1 MAVRFSLLFPDEG
14 VREYSVWNPPYGVLT
29 DEETEMEIQQTP
41 ESPFPA
47 TLSGLSFT
55 SELDSRSENENFI
68 VEWFR
73 GKITADSPMIE
84 MKGEHEG
91 LSSRIYSM
99 SRSDITKGGG
109 PLTTF
114 RFVGDGDPVEFPY
127 MYYQYTTRKD
137 DPDTHYLTIDYDA
150 FEINAL
156 AFDPATGIIHADSA
170 ILIEDLYNVK
180 TWTAD
185 IEVYGE
191 GSATV
196 SDEAMPY
203 DVSARWKDANIVAEG
218 DVGFPWPENW
228 KIENVQIGLNPD
240 KDGNDTFTLSAIESW
255 RLLSV
260 KIVDLA
266 VEPKVSDMTVSRMVP
281 EMNTGTME
289 TCPYDCIVP
298 NGENIQ
304 YSPMRT
310 VIFFVFGEQVGS
322 GEKTA
327 YPISLHPYT
336 NRMVDGNPAIIPT
349 IPVALPYIFS
359 GSIPTFY
366 LDEPE
371 QFIPKFATGGG
382 SRELHKYYM
391 ACTTAFLGGAA
402 MVAILAVTKNMPLP
416 DSPEPSDLSDSLFP
430 IVWEGPRYIPEY
442 GRWFTQ
448 NFTIGENDLG
458 GIDRLGSG
466 EGLQDDAF
474 ALWWI
479 RDCGNGNSVKT
490 YICCF
495 NDSGNFTH
503 TCSAYLDEPNN
514 PSDLGGLYS
523 ITFNGENPTTSTVMI
538 DPGMGNLLSFLSE
551 LCKKF
556 KSAETK
562 KARAKIMAQYESAI
576 KDVLFALSLQR
587 PNIPKKIENWV
598 VPEGEFDQF
607 PVAHN
612 KFDIMELANSRFYEQ
627 PGGEGYAFVPFFQ
640 EPIRPDDPF
649 PGTLHRKWLSLYM
662 SASDAAFAIFIVSYH
677 KKTNQLVR
685 NNTNKP
691 DEPPQHG
698 KHLLRNNT
706 ERDIL
711 EFLDGNTRTFGK
723 DAIYRKG

>member
-156 AFDPATGIIHADSA
+156 AFDTASGILHNRPAV
-170 ILIEDLYNVK
+170 LIKDFHNTK

-185 IEVYGE
+185 IEVFGE
-191 GSATV
+191 GSASL

-203 DVSARWKDANIVAEG
+203 DVSARWSDANIVAEG
-218 DVGFPWPENW
+218 DDAYPWPENW
-228 KIENVQIGLNPD
+228 KIENGQIGLNLD
-240 KDGNDTFTLSAIESW
+240 KYGNDTFTLSAAESW

-266 VEPKVSDMTVSRMVP
+266 VEPKVYDATVSRPIP
-281 EMNTGTME
+281 EMQTGIME
-289 TCPYDCIVP
+289 ACPYDCIVP

-304 YSPMRT
+304 YSPLRT
-310 VIFFVFGEQVGS
+310 VVFVVFGEPGGY
-322 GEKTA
+322 GEVA
-327 YPISLHPYT
+327 YPYTLHPYT
-336 NRMVDGNPAIIPT
+336 NRMIEGSPAIIPT
-349 IPVALPYIFS
+349 IPITLPYVLL
-359 GSIPTFY
+359 GSITNLN
-366 LDEPE
+366 LDNPE

-391 ACTTAFLGGAA
+391 ACTTAFLGSTA
-402 MVAILAVTKNMPLP
+402 MVAILAVTKNMPFP

-430 IVWEGPRYIPEY
+430 IVWQGPYY
-442 GRWFTQ
+442 DQQYSRWFWS
-448 NFTIGENDLG
+448 NYTIGENDI
-458 GIDRLGSG
+458 GIDRLGAG
-466 EGLQDDAF
+466 EGLQGDAF
-474 ALWWI
+474 ALWWT
-479 RDCGNGNSVKT
+479 RDCGNGNSAKT

-495 NDSGNFTH
+495 NDSGLFTH
-503 TCSAYLDEPNN
+503 TCSAYLDEPNS
-514 PSDLGGLYS
+514 PSDMGSRDS
-523 ITFNGENPTTSTVMI
+523 ITFNGEHPTTSTVMI
-538 DPGMGNLLSFLSE
+538 DPGMGNLLSFLTE

-562 KARAKIMAQYESAI
+562 KARAKIMAQYEVAI

-587 PNIPKKIENWV
+587 PNIPKKIENFMV
-598 VPEGEFDQF
+598 SEGEFDQF

-612 KFDIMELANSRFYEQ
+612 KFDIMELLAFNFFNT
-627 PGGEGYAFVPFFQ
+627 GEGYALVPYFA
-640 EPIRPDDPF
+640 EHPAPDVPF
-649 PGTLHRKWLSLYM
+649 PGAIQRKWLSLYK
-662 SASDAAFAIFIVSYH
+662 SESDAAFAIFIVSYH

-685 NNTNKP
+685 NNTGKP
-691 DEPPQHG
+691 DEPTQHG
-698 KHLLRNNT
+698 KHLLRNDIA
-706 ERDIL
+706 RDIL

>member
-14 VREYSVWNPPYGVLT
+14 VREYSEWKPPYGVLT
-29 DEETEMEIQQTP
+29 DEETEIEIPQTP
-41 ESPFPA
+41 DLPFPA
-47 TLSGLSFT
+47 TLSGLSFS
-55 SELDSRSENENFI
+55 SELVYRRETEDVI
-68 VEWFR
+68 VESFHGR
-73 GKITADSPMIE
+73 ITAASPTIE
-84 MKGEHEG
+84 MTGEHAG

-99 SRSDITKGGG
+99 SRTDLTKTGGTK
-109 PLTTF
+109 TTF
-114 RFVGDGDPVEFPY
+114 RFVGDGNPLEFPY
-127 MYYQYTTRKD
+127 MYYEYTTRKD
-137 DPDTHYLTIDYDA
+137 DPDTHYLYDNES

-156 AFDPATGIIHADSA
+156 AFDPALGIKHYESA
-170 ILIEDLYNVK
+170 VLIEDFHNPK

-185 IEVYGE
+185 IEVFGE
-191 GSATV
+191 GSASL

-203 DVSARWKDANIVAEG
+203 DVSARWSDANIVAEG
-218 DVGFPWPENW
+218 DDAYPWPENW
-228 KIENVQIGLNPD
+228 KIKNEQIGLNLD
-240 KDGNDTFTLSAIESW
+240 KDGNDTFTLSAMESW

-266 VEPKVSDMTVSRMVP
+266 VEPKVSYDLTSRTVP

-336 NRMVDGNPAIIPT
+336 NRMVNGNPAIIPT

-359 GSIPTFY
+359 GGISTFY

-391 ACTTAFLGGAA
+391 ACTTAFLGSAA
-402 MVAILAVTKNMPLP
+402 MVAILAVTKNMPFP
-416 DSPEPSDLSDSLFP
+416 ANPEPSDLSDFLFP
-430 IVWEGPRYIPEY
+430 IVWQGPRYHPEY
-442 GRWFTQ
+442 SRWFYE
-448 NFTIGENDLG
+448 NYTIGEYDV
-458 GIDRLGSG
+458 GIDRLSAG

-479 RDCGNGNSVKT
+479 RDCGNGKSVKT

-495 NDSGNFTH
+495 NDSGMFTH
-503 TCSAYLDEPNN
+503 ACIAYVDDPNS
-514 PSDLGGLYS
+514 PSDAGGNYNM
-523 ITFNGENPTTSTVMI
+523 TFNGEYPTTSTVMV
-538 DPGMGNLLSFLSE
+538 DPGMGNLLSFLTE
-551 LCKKF
+551 LCKRF

-562 KARAKIMAQYESAI
+562 KERAKIMAQYEAAI

-612 KFDIMELANSRFYEQ
+612 KFDIMELGNFRFYEQ
-627 PGGEGYAFVPFFQ
+627 PGEEGYALVPYFQ
-640 EPIRPDDPF
+640 EPIHPDDPF
-649 PGTLHRKWLSLYM
+649 PGTVHRKWLSLYK
-662 SASDAAFAIFIVSYH
+662 SASDAGFAIFIVSYH
-677 KKTNQLVR
+677 KKTKQLVR
-685 NNTNKP
+685 NNTDKP
-691 DEPPQHG
+691 EEPRQLG
-698 KHLLRNNT
+698 KHLLRNDT

-711 EFLDGNTRTFGK
+711 EFLDGSLHTFGK

>member
-1 MAVRFSLLFPDEG
+1 MAIRFSLLFPDES
-14 VREYSVWNPPYGVLT
+14 VREYSEWKPPYGVFT
-29 DEETEMEIQQTP
+29 DEETEIEIPQTP
-41 ESPFPA
+41 DLPFPA

-55 SELDSRSENENFI
+55 SELEYRRETEDVI
-68 VEWFR
+68 VESFHGR
-73 GKITADSPMIE
+73 ITANSPTIE
-84 MKGEHEG
+84 MTGEHAG

-99 SRSDITKGGG
+99 SRTDLTKTGGTK
-109 PLTTF
+109 TTF
-114 RFVGDGDPVEFPY
+114 RFVGDGNPLEFPY
-127 MYYQYTTRKD
+127 MYYEYTTRKD
-137 DPDTHYLTIDYDA
+137 DPDTHYLYDNES

-156 AFDPATGIIHADSA
+156 AFDPALGIKHYESA
-170 ILIEDLYNVK
+170 VLIEDFHNPK
-180 TWTAD
+180 KWAAD
-185 IEVYGE
+185 IEVFGE
-191 GSATV
+191 GSASL

-203 DVSARWKDANIVAEG
+203 DVSARWSDANIVAEG
-218 DVGFPWPENW
+218 DDAYPWPENW
-228 KIENVQIGLNPD
+228 KIKNEQIGLNLD
-240 KDGNDTFTLSAIESW
+240 KDGNDTFTLSAMESW

-266 VEPKVSDMTVSRMVP
+266 VEPKIPDLYGSRMVP

-336 NRMVDGNPAIIPT
+336 DRMIDAHPAIIPT
-349 IPVALPYIFS
+349 IPVTLPYIFS
-359 GSIPTFY
+359 GGISPFY

-382 SRELHKYYM
+382 SHGLHKYYM
-391 ACTTAFLGGAA
+391 ACTTAFLGSAA
-402 MVAILAVTKNMPLP
+402 MVAILAVTKNLPLP
-416 DSPEPSDLSDSLFP
+416 ANPEPSDLSDFLFP
-430 IVWEGPRYIPEY
+430 IVWQGPRYIPEY
-442 GRWFTQ
+442 ERWFTQ
-448 NFTIGENDLG
+448 NYTIGEYDV
-458 GIDRLGSG
+458 GIDHLGAG

-495 NDSGNFTH
+495 NDSGLFTH
-503 TCSAYLDEPNN
+503 TCSAYLDEPNS
-514 PSDLGGLYS
+514 PSDMGGLYS
-523 ITFNGENPTTSTVMI
+523 ITFNGEYPTTSTVMI
-538 DPGMGNLLSFLSE
+538 DPGMGNLLSFLTE

-562 KARAKIMAQYESAI
+562 KARAKIMAQYEAAI
-576 KDVLFALSLQR
+576 RDVLFALSLQR

-598 VPEGEFDQF
+598 VPEGEFNQF

-612 KFDIMELANSRFYEQ
+612 KFDIMELENFRFYEQ
-627 PGGEGYAFVPFFQ
+627 PGEEGYALVPYFQ
-640 EPIRPDDPF
+640 EPILPDDPF
-649 PGTLHRKWLSLYM
+649 PGTVHRKWLSLYK

-677 KKTNQLVR
+677 KKTNRLVR
-685 NNTNKP
+685 NNIDKP

-698 KHLLRNNT
+698 KHLLRNDT

-711 EFLDGNTRTFGK
+711 ETLYKFGK

>member
-1 MAVRFSLLFPDEG
+1 MAVRFSLLFPYEG
-14 VREYSVWNPPYGVLT
+14 VREYSVWSPPYGIHD
-29 DEETEMEIQQTP
+29 DEETEIEIPQTP
-41 ESPFPA
+41 DSPFPA

-55 SELDSRSENENFI
+55 SELASRYENEGFI
-68 VEWFR
+68 VEYFLGR
-73 GKITADSPMIE
+73 ITADSPTIE
-84 MKGEHEG
+84 MTGEYAR

-99 SRSDITKGGG
+99 SRSD
-109 PLTTF
+109 LTF
-114 RFVGDGDPVEFPY
+114 RFVENGEPIEFPY
-127 MYYQYTTRKD
+127 LFYEYTTRKD
-137 DPDTHYLTIDYDA
+137 DLNTHYLTMEDVAY
-150 FEINAL
+150 EINAL
-156 AFDPATGIIHADSA
+156 AFDPAQGIIPPGYNNAT
-170 ILIEDLYNVK
+170 LIRDVYNAK

-191 GSATV
+191 GSVAL
-196 SDEAMPY
+196 SDESMPY
-203 DVSARWKDANIVAEG
+203 DVSARWRDANIVAPRLNDES
-218 DVGFPWPENW
+218 W
-228 KIENVQIGLNPD
+228 KIENGQIGLNPD
-240 KDGNDTFTLSAIESW
+240 KDGNDTFTLSAMESW

-266 VEPKVSDMTVSRMVP
+266 VEPKIDLYQPRMVP
-281 EMNTGTME
+281 EMKTGTME

-310 VIFFVFGEQVGS
+310 VVFFVFGELVGS
-322 GEKTA
+322 GDQTA

-336 NRMVDGNPAIIPT
+336 DRMIDAHPTIIPT
-349 IPVALPYIFS
+349 IPVTLPYIFS
-359 GSIPTFY
+359 HDISTFY
-366 LDEPE
+366 MDEPE

-391 ACTTAFLGGAA
+391 ACTTAFLGSAA
-402 MVAILAVTKNMPLP
+402 MVAILAVTKNMPIP
-416 DSPEPSDLSDSLFP
+416 ANPEPSDLSDFLFP
-430 IVWEGPRYIPEY
+430 IVWQGPRYYPEY
-442 GRWFTQ
+442 SRWFYE
-448 NFTIGENDLG
+448 NYTIGEYDV
-458 GIDRLGSG
+458 GIDRLSAG

-479 RDCGNGNSVKT
+479 RDCGNGKSVKT

-495 NDSGNFTH
+495 NDSGMFTH
-503 TCSAYLDEPNN
+503 ACDAYRDEPNS
-514 PSDLGGLYS
+514 PSDEVYS
-523 ITFNGENPTTSTVMI
+523 DAITFNGEHPTTSTVMI
-538 DPGMGNLLSFLSE
+538 DPGMGNLLSFLTE
-551 LCKKF
+551 LCKRF

-562 KARAKIMAQYESAI
+562 KKRAKIMAQYEAAI

-612 KFDIMELANSRFYEQ
+612 KFDIMELENFRFYEQ
-627 PGGEGYAFVPFFQ
+627 PGKEEEGYTLVPYFQ

-649 PGTLHRKWLSLYM
+649 PGTLHRKWLSQYK
-662 SASDAAFAIFIVSYH
+662 SASDVAFAIFIVSYH

-685 NNTNKP
+685 NNTDKP
-691 DEPPQHG
+691 IKPEQHG
-698 KHLLRNNT
+698 KHLLRNDT

-711 EFLDGNTRTFGK
+711 EFLDGSLRTFGK

>member
-1 MAVRFSLLFPDEG
+1 MGVRFSLLFPGEG
-14 VREYSVWNPPYGVLT
+14 VREYSEWKPPYGIH
-29 DEETEMEIQQTP
+29 DDDETEMEIQQTP
-41 ESPFPA
+41 DSPFPA

-55 SELDSRSENENFI
+55 SELVYRYETEDLI
-68 VEWFR
+68 VESFHGR
-73 GKITADSPMIE
+73 ITADSTTIE
-84 MKGEHEG
+84 MTGEHAG

-99 SRSDITKGGG
+99 SRTDLTKAGA
-109 PLTTF
+109 PNTTF
-114 RFVGDGDPVEFPY
+114 RFVRDGERIEFPY
-127 MYYQYTTRKD
+127 MYYEYTTRKD
-137 DPDTHYLTIDYDA
+137 DPDTHYLYDNEA

-156 AFDPATGIIHADSA
+156 AFDPAQGIIHYDSA
-170 ILIEDLYNVK
+170 VLIEDFHNPK

-191 GSATV
+191 GSVTV

-203 DVSARWKDANIVAEG
+203 DVSARWKDASIVAEG
-218 DVGFPWPENW
+218 DYAYPWPESW
-228 KIENVQIGLNPD
+228 KIKNGQIGLNPD
-240 KDGNDTFTLSAIESW
+240 KDGNDTFTLSAVESW

-266 VEPKVSDMTVSRMVP
+266 VEPKIDLYGLRMVP
-281 EMNTGTME
+281 EMKTGTME

-322 GEKTA
+322 GAQTA

-336 NRMVDGNPAIIPT
+336 DRMIDAHPTIIPT
-349 IPVALPYIFS
+349 IPVTLPYIFS
-359 GSIPTFY
+359 HGISTFY
-366 LDEPE
+366 MDEPE

-391 ACTTAFLGGAA
+391 ACTTAFLGSAA
-402 MVAILAVTKNMPLP
+402 MVAILAVTKNMPIP
-416 DSPEPSDLSDSLFP
+416 ANPEPSDLSDFLFP
-430 IVWEGPRYIPEY
+430 IVWQGPRYLPEY

-448 NFTIGENDLG
+448 NYTIGEYDI
-458 GIDRLGSG
+458 GIDRLSAG
-466 EGLQDDAF
+466 EGVRDDAF

-479 RDCGNGNSVKT
+479 RDCGNGKSVKT

-495 NDSGNFTH
+495 NDSGTFTH
-503 TCSAYLDEPNN
+503 TCSAYLDEPNS
-514 PSDLGGLYS
+514 PSDMGSLYS

-538 DPGMGNLLSFLSE
+538 DPGMGNLLSFLTE
-551 LCKKF
+551 LCNRF

-562 KARAKIMAQYESAI
+562 KKRAKIMAQYEAAI

-612 KFDIMELANSRFYEQ
+612 KFDIMELENFRFYEQ
-627 PGGEGYAFVPFFQ
+627 PGKEEEGYTLVPFFQ

-649 PGTLHRKWLSLYM
+649 PGTIHRKWLSQYK
-662 SASDAAFAIFIVSYH
+662 SASDVAFAIFIVSYH
-677 KKTNQLVR
+677 RKTNQLIR
-685 NNTNKP
+685 NNTDKPNKP
-691 DEPPQHG
+691 KQHG

-706 ERDIL
+706 SRDIL
-711 EFLDGNTRTFGK
+711 EFLDGETRTFGK